1 MVPPVIYILG
11 FFMSSGYSAAFIF
24 LTEIVDSEKRAK
36 LGLSVNVLFG
46 AGSVFY
52 SLGGYMFRNWR
63 HLITWVFAHAVLAC
77 VGCYFI
83 DESPRWLIARGQRE
97 EAFKIAEKIAKKNGR
112 EITLEEFESC
122 DSRVESRKGTQ
133 AVSLMTLFKSR
144 MIASITLVQCWM
156 WAAIAMG
163 YYGKGS
169 NTGQTWGQIIHKND
183 LKR

>member
-1 MVPPVIYILG
+1 MVPPVIDILG

-63 HLITWVFAHAVLAC
+63 HLITWVISLTNRRA
-77 VGCYFI
+77 
-83 DESPRWLIARGQRE
+83 E
-97 EAFKIAEKIAKKNGR
+97 EAFQIAEKIAKKNGR

-169 NTGQTWGQIIHKND
+169 NTGQTLGQMILKND
-183 LKR
+183 KKR